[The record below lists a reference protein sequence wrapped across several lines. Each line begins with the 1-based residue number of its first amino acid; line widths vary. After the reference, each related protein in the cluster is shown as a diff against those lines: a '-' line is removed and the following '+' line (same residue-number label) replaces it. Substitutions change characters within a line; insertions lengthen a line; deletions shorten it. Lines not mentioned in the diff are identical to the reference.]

1 VGIGILCHEPYDRRV
16 HFFFRTLLQSIRGR
30 FRSPLGVWDVSSTPF
45 RVLPTDLDVLR
56 HMNNGVYLSVLDIA
70 RLDLMQRSG
79 MWPELQKRGW
89 YPVVVAETISFRRSL
104 ELWQRFDVETRVLG
118 FDEKAIFVE
127 QRFVRGGEICARAYI
142 RARFLKR
149 SGGVVGVDELR
160 AIVGPVPDDGRMPEW
175 MLAWGRD
182 SELPSNKVPMPSAW

>member
-1 VGIGILCHEPYDRRV
+1 MPNSTIGLV
-16 HFFFRTLLQSIRGR
+16 HFFFRTLLQAIRGR

-79 MWPELQKRGW
+79 MWPKLQERGW
-89 YPVVVAETISFRRSL
+89 YPVVVAESISFRRSL
-104 ELWQRFDVETRVLG
+104 ELWQRFTVETRVLG
-118 FDEKAIFVE
+118 FDEKAIYVE
-127 QRFVRGGEICARAYI
+127 QRFVRGGEVCARAYI

-149 SGGVVGVDELR
+149 GGGVVTVDELR
-160 AIVGPVPDDGRMPEW
+160 AIVGPVPDDGRMP
-175 MLAWGRD
+175 AWLLTWGAD
-182 SELPSNKVPMPSAW
+182 SQLPPNKAPMPSDW

>member
-1 VGIGILCHEPYDRRV
+1 MRFSTIGRV
-16 HFFFRTLLQSIRGR
+16 HFFFRTLLKSLRAR
-30 FRSPLGVWDVSSTPF
+30 FRSPLGVWDVGTTPF

-56 HMNNGVYLSVLDIA
+56 HMNNGVYLSILDIG
-70 RLDLMQRSG
+70 RIDLMQRTG
-79 MWPELQKRGW
+79 MWAKLTARGW

-118 FDEKAIFVE
+118 YDEKALFVE
-127 QRFVRGGEICARAYI
+127 QRFVVKGEIYARAYI

-160 AIVGPVPDDGRMPEW
+160 ALAGPAPDDGRMPEW
-175 MLAWGRD
+175 LHTWGVD
-182 SELPSNKVPMPSAW
+182 AQLPPSKAPAPSVWV